1 MMSRTVLLF
10 AIGLLLISHTD
21 AQSKRK
27 SKSKFKALLPAFE
40 PTKPETN
47 SIAEKPANTASASS
61 ASTIEAVGTVD
72 LGKTPATEP
81 KAAPKE
87 VIPQEPY
94 KQSAKEPSMK
104 PVANSELPAPY
115 KQKSSTV
122 QESKPVKKNVKASP
136 YSLFLAQKPKEA
148 KPKTP
153 VKKLQLP
160 LQNEKTVPSVPA
172 WDYVPA
178 NPKQQSSNSFGNWP
192 AFTTPAPTT
201 PQPPTP
207 AQQSLFGFLHGR
219 QPSTQAQQV
228 LPFNVPSMP
237 PYPGLPNNNPQLNN
251 VYRMIATWLV
261 SHAMKGGN
269 NAASPASQPSA
280 PATNRI
286 PQQQQMRRQNQQRP
300 KNQRKNTLT
309 APPAKP
315 ARNPKQQVRPKK
327 TSRKEEEALRKMREK
342 AYREYMDEVYDI
354 DIPDTAFAN
363 GVPPYNQGPPFGFPW

>member
-1 MMSRTVLLF
+1 MSRTVLLF
-10 AIGLLLISHTD
+10 VIGLLLASQIE

-27 SKSKFKALLPAFE
+27 SKSKFKALLPSFE

-61 ASTIEAVGTVD
+61 ASTIGAVGTVD
-72 LGKTPATEP
+72 LGKAPATEP

-94 KQSAKEPSMK
+94 KQSAKEPSSK
-104 PVANSELPAPY
+104 PVANSNSPAPY
-115 KQKSSTV
+115 RQPPSTV
-122 QESKPVKKNVKASP
+122 KESKPVTKNVKASP
-136 YSLFLAQKPKEA
+136 YSLFLTEKPKET
-148 KPKTP
+148 KPKSP

-160 LQNEKTVPSVPA
+160 SQHEKTVPSVPA
-172 WDYVPA
+172 WDYVPP
-178 NPKQQSSNSFGNWP
+178 NPQQHSSNFFGQMP
-192 AFTTPAPTT
+192 TPTTPAPTT

-219 QPSTQAQQV
+219 KPATQAQQV

-269 NAASPASQPSA
+269 NAAQPSA
-280 PATNRI
+280 PATSNI
-286 PQQQQMRRQNQQRP
+286 PQPQNMRRQNQQRP
-300 KNQRKNTLT
+300 QNQRKNTLT
-309 APPAKP
+309 PPPAKP
-315 ARNPKQQVRPKK
+315 ARNPKK
-327 TSRKEEEALRKMREK
+327 TNRKEEEALRKMREK

-354 DIPDTAFAN
+354 DVPDSAFAN
-363 GVPPYNQGPPFGFPW
+363 GIPPYNQGPPFGFPW

>member
-1 MMSRTVLLF
+1 MSRKVLLF
-10 AIGLLLISHTD
+10 IIGLLLASHIE

-72 LGKTPATEP
+72 MGKAPATEP
-81 KAAPKE
+81 KTVPKE

-94 KQSAKEPSMK
+94 KQSAKEPSLK
-104 PVANSELPAPY
+104 PVTNSNSPTPY
-115 KQKSSTV
+115 KQLSSTV
-122 QESKPVKKNVKASP
+122 QESVKKNVKASP
-136 YSLFLAQKPKEA
+136 YSLFLTEKPKET
-148 KPKTP
+148 KPKSP
-153 VKKLQLP
+153 VRKLQLP
-160 LQNEKTVPSVPA
+160 SQNEKTVPSVPA
-172 WDYVPA
+172 WDYVPP
-178 NPKQQSSNSFGNWP
+178 NPQQHSSNFFGQMP
-192 AFTTPAPTT
+192 TPTTPAPTT

-219 QPSTQAQQV
+219 KPATQAQQV

-269 NAASPASQPSA
+269 NAAQPSA
-280 PATNRI
+280 PAANHI

-300 KNQRKNTLT
+300 VNQRKNTLT
-309 APPAKP
+309 PPPAKP
-315 ARNPKQQVRPKK
+315 AKQQVRPKK
-327 TSRKEEEALRKMREK
+327 TNKKEEEALRKMREK

-354 DIPDTAFAN
+354 DVPDSAFAN

>member
-1 MMSRTVLLF
+1 MSRTVLLF
-10 AIGLLLISHTD
+10 IIGLLLTSHIE

-40 PTKPETN
+40 PTKPKTN

-94 KQSAKEPSMK
+94 QQSAKEPSSK
-104 PVANSELPAPY
+104 PVAKNNSPAPF
-115 KQKSSTV
+115 KQIPSTV
-122 QESKPVKKNVKASP
+122 KESKPVKKNVKASP
-136 YSLFLAQKPKEA
+136 YSLFLTEKPKET
-148 KPKTP
+148 KPKSLE
-153 VKKLQLP
+153 KKLQLP
-160 LQNEKTVPSVPA
+160 SQNEKTVPSVPA
-172 WDYVPA
+172 WDYVPP
-178 NPKQQSSNSFGNWP
+178 NSRQHSSNFFGQMP
-192 AFTTPAPTT
+192 TPTTPAPTT

-219 QPSTQAQQV
+219 KPATQTQQV

-269 NAASPASQPSA
+269 NAAQPSA
-280 PATNRI
+280 PATNNI
-286 PQQQQMRRQNQQRP
+286 PQQQNMRRHNQQRP
-300 KNQRKNTLT
+300 KNQRQKNTLT
-309 APPAKP
+309 PPPAKP
-315 ARNPKQQVRPKK
+315 ARNPQKQQARPKK
-327 TSRKEEEALRKMREK
+327 TNRKEEERLRKMREK

-354 DIPDTAFAN
+354 DVPDNAFAN

>member
-1 MMSRTVLLF
+1 MSRKVLLF
-10 AIGLLLISHTD
+10 IIGLLLASHIE

-72 LGKTPATEP
+72 MGKAPATEP
-81 KAAPKE
+81 KTVPKE

-94 KQSAKEPSMK
+94 KQSAKEPSSK
-104 PVANSELPAPY
+104 PVTNSNSPTPY
-115 KQKSSTV
+115 KQPSSTV
-122 QESKPVKKNVKASP
+122 QESVKKNVKASP
-136 YSLFLAQKPKEA
+136 YSLFLTEKPKET
-148 KPKTP
+148 KPKSP
-153 VKKLQLP
+153 VRKLQLP
-160 LQNEKTVPSVPA
+160 SQNEKTVPSVPA
-172 WDYVPA
+172 WDYVPP
-178 NPKQQSSNSFGNWP
+178 NPQQHSSNFFGQMP
-192 AFTTPAPTT
+192 TPTTPAPTT

-219 QPSTQAQQV
+219 KPATQAQQV

-269 NAASPASQPSA
+269 NAAQPSA
-280 PATNRI
+280 PAANHI

-300 KNQRKNTLT
+300 VNQRKNTLT
-309 APPAKP
+309 PPPAKP
-315 ARNPKQQVRPKK
+315 AKQQVRPKK
-327 TSRKEEEALRKMREK
+327 TNKKEEEALRKMREK

-354 DIPDTAFAN
+354 DVPDSAFAN